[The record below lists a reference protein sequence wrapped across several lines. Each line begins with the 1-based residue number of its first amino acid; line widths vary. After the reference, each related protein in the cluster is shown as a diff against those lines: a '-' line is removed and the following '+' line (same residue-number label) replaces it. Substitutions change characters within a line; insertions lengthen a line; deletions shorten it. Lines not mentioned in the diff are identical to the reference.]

1 MGFVDLCV
9 CVILFLQ
16 QRMKA
21 SSTAEKL
28 RHYAALVADA
38 ETRVQQLDKLRVV
51 HDDYQKLVGDLI
63 PATEAALKQLL
74 EEKPRLTEVHEDVRY
89 YCKATIILGA
99 LLCIVMSNVFLYS
112 QMTTKWICLLVV
124 LLRAEE
130 SS

>member
-1 MGFVDLCV
+1 
-9 CVILFLQ
+9 
-16 QRMKA
+16 MKA

-28 RHYAALVADA
+28 RHYAALVANA

-74 EEKPRLTEVHEDVRY
+74 EEKPRLTEVHEDVCY
-89 YCKATIILGA
+89 YCKATISSGV

-112 QMTTKWICLLVV
+112 QMMTKWICLLVV
-124 LLRAEE
+124 LMRAEE

>member
-1 MGFVDLCV
+1 
-9 CVILFLQ
+9 
-16 QRMKA
+16 MKA

-28 RHYAALVADA
+28 RHYAALVANA

-89 YCKATIILGA
+89 YCEATICSGV

-112 QMTTKWICLLVV
+112 QLTTKWICLLVV